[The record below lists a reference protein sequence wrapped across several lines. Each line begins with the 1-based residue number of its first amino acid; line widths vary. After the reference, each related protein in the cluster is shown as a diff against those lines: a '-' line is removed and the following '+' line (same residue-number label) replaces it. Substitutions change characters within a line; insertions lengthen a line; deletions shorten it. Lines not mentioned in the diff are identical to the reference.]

1 MRSWL
6 TYIFILL
13 AGAFMGTSCLD
24 DSFENCPEDMPVV
37 HLRISLPGGGS
48 RVGGDYQDGVYNN
61 NLDPETEGQRMIAD
75 DDIYVLQFD
84 ADGKL
89 FHVVTDL
96 TIDEKNGNAERTLTG
111 HILTSEGKVKLVVLA
126 NLNEQDGIDDITP
139 QSLLNTYI
147 DKTEQEIY
155 SALVYN
161 YNYPSNGNPF
171 WDLENRRLPMWG
183 ATNLFT
189 ITAINNVNCNLYRG
203 VAKMGIQVDE
213 ECDEFIL
220 KKVYVYYANN
230 KGYCAAPTKR
240 PSKDEKIQFAE
251 PEIPTVDVAQS
262 ATPITYTFDATK
274 SFLNQIY
281 LSEVD
286 NTDPGA
292 GKKELKVVVGGVYT
306 GPGLVADGEISYYRI
321 DMEDDKDND
330 GVLAPFDIIR
340 NHSYIFNITKVENP
354 GTPTPDEA
362 LDEAVVALDVV
373 VEWEEDNM
381 RGLPDQYTLT
391 TDKSRVVFDNLGY
404 SIETSNTNIETIHV
418 TSDNS
423 EGWELI
429 TDNLPDWV
437 TITRNG
443 DDLTVTVDENNG
455 ITRAAYFYVQ
465 TGNLRKQLVVEQ
477 KQPKTANCYIVK
489 GGDYELIVGIKGNGN
504 EGLVAEGNTLDNT
517 AALNPAYAKIL
528 WETNAGLVTLKT
540 AIGDPIQSSKSDG
553 KLLAENFNANGTVT
567 YHVDINKA
575 KLYTLNNQEIK
586 TYPLNNVSE
595 MTENVVGGNAL
606 IGAFD
611 KNGLLIW
618 SWHIWVCPGMIN
630 DSGEVSDAMVEEWGN
645 GYYVLDRNLGAI
657 DNKPGVPS
665 MGLLYQWGRKD
676 PFIGAAYTNDDYNDD
691 GRMYTVNYYE
701 NWDVAVD
708 ETNSKTIN
716 YTIQHPTFLI
726 HDGLSSTA
734 NVGGYLWGS
743 NKGLQGLETNEINL
757 GSKTIYDPC
766 PIGYRVPP
774 VDAFVFAKKKVNWYA
789 KTNKTYE
796 VEVTLGSGA
805 SYYFGQAAYY
815 RNRTRN
821 GSNWT
826 KWEISDY
833 GIVYNETKDTR
844 IYQIATAT
852 GIVTNENEIRS
863 DEDNW
868 NENLR
873 YIPHNVTKISDEW
886 APQWYYYGVYQ
897 EKAKFYGFYMN
908 YQENKVPQLSSSE
921 TAVTNETDGKVYYT
935 IHDKTNVTWLPL
947 SGAYDPKV
955 NSDNLKF
962 KDVEVT
968 QGSSL
973 SVNSFL
979 WTNSSVT
986 DKAGNKIPA
995 AMFLHGAED
1004 HGNNGSYNGRHIHAL
1019 LGTSN
1024 TDNIKAE
1031 PQQAGA
1037 VRCIRDVPKN
1047 FNESNKVPSE
1057 IELAASAGSAVTIT
1071 KNSKEFVSI
1080 NDTWKVV
1087 DPGAPW
1093 VKVTPTQGTYD
1104 AGAGQELK
1112 FTALETNNT
1121 GNERSTVVKIKFDSE
1136 VNARSITVIQ
1146 EAN

>member
-183 ATNLFT
+183 ATNPFT

-220 KKVYVYYANN
+220 KEVYVYYANN

-306 GPGLVADGEISYYRI
+306 GLGLVADGEISYYRI
-321 DMEDDKDND
+321 DMKDDKDND

-391 TDKSRVVFDNLGY
+391 TDKSRVVFDNLGN
-404 SIETSNTNIETIHV
+404 STETSNTNIETIHV

-429 TDNLPDWV
+429 TTDLPNWV
-437 TITRNG
+437 TITRHG
-443 DDLTVTVDENNG
+443 DDLNVTVNENNG
-455 ITRAAYFYVQ
+455 ITRTANFYVQ
-465 TGNLRKQLVVEQ
+465 TGNLRKLLVVEQ
-477 KQPKTANCYIVK
+477 KQPKTANCYIVDGEK
-489 GGDYELIVGIKGNGN
+489 ENYELIVGIKGNGN
-504 EGLVAEGNTLDNT
+504 EGLVAEGQTLDNT

-540 AIGDPIQSSKSDG
+540 AQGSVIESSITDG
-553 KLLAENFNANGTVT
+553 KLYAEYFNTNGTVN
-567 YHVDINKA
+567 YYVDKSKA
-575 KLYTLNNQEIK
+575 KLYTLGKEEIK
-586 TYPLNNVSE
+586 TYPRDNVSE
-595 MTENVVGGNAL
+595 MTETVVGGNAL
-606 IGAFD
+606 IGVFD
-611 KNGLLIW
+611 REDKLIW

-630 DSGEVSDAMVEEWGN
+630 DSGEVLDAMVEEWGN

-676 PFIGAAYTNDDYNDD
+676 PFIGAAYTNDNYTDY

-774 VDAFVFAKKKVNWYA
+774 VDAFVFAKKNTRWNDNNIQSEQEIVL
-789 KTNKTYE
+789 T
-796 VEVTLGSGA
+796 GGA
-805 SYYFGQAAYY
+805 SYYFGYPVWYKEKNSYQW
-815 RNRTRN
+815 NR
-821 GSNWT
+821 
-826 KWEISDY
+826 SDY
-833 GIVYNETKDTR
+833 GIVYNNNQTKKT
-844 IYQIATAT
+844 YQIATAT
-852 GIVTNENEIRS
+852 GTELSTNKLRS
-863 DEDNW
+863 DTRNW

-873 YIPHNVTKISDEW
+873 YIPHHASKITYND
-886 APQWYYYGVYQ
+886 PIWYYGGKYQ
-897 EKAKFYGFYMN
+897 KNAQFYGFYMN
-908 YQENKVPQLSSSE
+908 YQENKVPQLSSSSG
-921 TAVTNETDGKVYYT
+921 TAVTNETDGNVYYT
-935 IHDKTNVTWLPL
+935 IYDKTNVTWLPL
-947 SGAYDPKV
+947 SGAYDPEV
-955 NSDNLKF
+955 NSDDLKF
-962 KDVEVT
+962 KDVQVT

-979 WTNSSVT
+979 WTNSSVGEGS
-986 DKAGNKIPA
+986 ARIPA
-995 AMFLHGAED
+995 AMFLHGAEVD
-1004 HGNNGSYNGRHIHAL
+1004 YNQTSYDGRHIHAL
-1019 LGTSN
+1019 LGTSSN
-1024 TDNIKAE
+1024 DNIKAE

-1047 FNESNKVPSE
+1047 FNESNKVPPK

>member
-183 ATNLFT
+183 ATNPFT

-220 KKVYVYYANN
+220 KEVYVYYANN

-306 GPGLVADGEISYYRI
+306 GLGLVADGEISYYRI
-321 DMEDDKDND
+321 DMKDDKDND

-391 TDKSRVVFDNLGY
+391 TDKSRVVFDNLGN
-404 SIETSNTNIETIHV
+404 STETSNTNIETIHV

-429 TDNLPDWV
+429 TTDLPNWV
-437 TITRNG
+437 TITRHG
-443 DDLTVTVDENNG
+443 DDLNVTVNENNG
-455 ITRAAYFYVQ
+455 ITRTANFYVQ
-465 TGNLRKQLVVEQ
+465 TGNLRKLLVVEQ
-477 KQPKTANCYIVK
+477 KQPKTANC
-489 GGDYELIVGIKGNGN
+489 
-504 EGLVAEGNTLDNT
+504 
-517 AALNPAYAKIL
+517 
-528 WETNAGLVTLKT
+528 
-540 AIGDPIQSSKSDG
+540 
-553 KLLAENFNANGTVT
+553 
-567 YHVDINKA
+567 
-575 KLYTLNNQEIK
+575 
-586 TYPLNNVSE
+586 
-595 MTENVVGGNAL
+595 
-606 IGAFD
+606 
-611 KNGLLIW
+611 
-618 SWHIWVCPGMIN
+618 
-630 DSGEVSDAMVEEWGN
+630 
-645 GYYVLDRNLGAI
+645 
-657 DNKPGVPS
+657 
-665 MGLLYQWGRKD
+665 
-676 PFIGAAYTNDDYNDD
+676 
-691 GRMYTVNYYE
+691 
-701 NWDVAVD
+701 
-708 ETNSKTIN
+708 
-716 YTIQHPTFLI
+716 
-726 HDGLSSTA
+726 
-734 NVGGYLWGS
+734 
-743 NKGLQGLETNEINL
+743 
-757 GSKTIYDPC
+757 
-766 PIGYRVPP
+766 
-774 VDAFVFAKKKVNWYA
+774 
-789 KTNKTYE
+789 
-796 VEVTLGSGA
+796 
-805 SYYFGQAAYY
+805 
-815 RNRTRN
+815 
-821 GSNWT
+821 
-826 KWEISDY
+826 
-833 GIVYNETKDTR
+833 
-844 IYQIATAT
+844 
-852 GIVTNENEIRS
+852 
-863 DEDNW
+863 
-868 NENLR
+868 
-873 YIPHNVTKISDEW
+873 
-886 APQWYYYGVYQ
+886 
-897 EKAKFYGFYMN
+897 
-908 YQENKVPQLSSSE
+908 
-921 TAVTNETDGKVYYT
+921 
-935 IHDKTNVTWLPL
+935 
-947 SGAYDPKV
+947 
-955 NSDNLKF
+955 
-962 KDVEVT
+962 
-968 QGSSL
+968 
-973 SVNSFL
+973 
-979 WTNSSVT
+979 
-986 DKAGNKIPA
+986 
-995 AMFLHGAED
+995 
-1004 HGNNGSYNGRHIHAL
+1004 
-1019 LGTSN
+1019 
-1024 TDNIKAE
+1024 
-1031 PQQAGA
+1031 
-1037 VRCIRDVPKN
+1037 
-1047 FNESNKVPSE
+1047 
-1057 IELAASAGSAVTIT
+1057 
-1071 KNSKEFVSI
+1071 
-1080 NDTWKVV
+1080 
-1087 DPGAPW
+1087 
-1093 VKVTPTQGTYD
+1093 
-1104 AGAGQELK
+1104 
-1112 FTALETNNT
+1112 
-1121 GNERSTVVKIKFDSE
+1121 
-1136 VNARSITVIQ
+1136 
-1146 EAN
+1146 